1 VRLAQASFGQGETVS
16 NRSGTVTVA
25 AVICLALTAC
35 GGARSDRPA
44 AHSSATYGPFAAA
57 TASAQPASPD
67 AACADA
73 VRAERA
79 LEASQDKD
87 KSNPTALDADFT
99 AFASRLSADA
109 QKETN
114 PAAAT
119 AMTSLASDYTDLVQ
133 SQTGGAELPGMSTVE
148 RDGRAFD
155 QACGPA

>member
-1 VRLAQASFGQGETVS
+1 MS

-25 AVICLALTAC
+25 AVICLALAAC
-35 GGARSDRPA
+35 GGARSGRPVAA
-44 AHSSATYGPFAAA
+44 AHSSPATYGPFAAA
-57 TASAQPASPD
+57 TASAPASPD

-79 LEASQDKD
+79 LEASQGQD

-99 AFASRLSADA
+99 AFASRLGADA

-114 PAAAT
+114 PAAAK
-119 AMTSLASDYTDLVQ
+119 AMTSLANDYTNLVQ
-133 SQTGGAELPGMSTVE
+133 SQSGGAELPGMSTVE
-148 RDGRAFD
+148 NDGRAFD